1 MVRLTMLGGF
11 GLISGG
17 IAQLRPRIPCGTQSS
32 KAPISNPF
40 SCGRG
45 NPRWSMVREVP
56 ASAVS
61 NAELSVEIAIVGVIP
76 GELNCNGPS
85 NGSAV
90 ETTPGQFEADVTK
103 LPWPKTFVF
112 ELAEHSIAP
121 GGKFAATIV
130 LSRVNESASETTIP
144 PPEPVV

>member
-32 KAPISNPF
+32 NAPISNPF

-45 NPRWSMVREVP
+45 NPRWSMVSEVP

-61 NAELSVEIAIVGVIP
+61 NAELNFEMAIVGVIP
-76 GELNCNGPS
+76 GEFSCSGPNWGLS
-85 NGSAV
+85 LV
-90 ETTPGQFEADVTK
+90 MIPGQFD
-103 LPWPKTFVF
+103 
-112 ELAEHSIAP
+112 
-121 GGKFAATIV
+121 
-130 LSRVNESASETTIP
+130 
-144 PPEPVV
+144 